1 MQPAWYW
8 SCRFGCSRRSGIAI
22 ARYPVRPWPR
32 RCMGCLCEPLIALH
46 PRLGKDDISRR
57 CSIPGNYG
65 TREMR
70 PERPE
75 ACRAALDAIVRMPGS
90 RRLLFGSVCVLLI
103 RLVTADDASSDSAD
117 FAVPRQMAR
126 YAANDGASDASLR
139 LGGGARKGEAQ
150 NERLHRDSPKK
161 RVAATI
167 GMAATGS
174 VRSDIPA
181 GPIRS
186 YAVPASASADADNR
200 TRMCN
205 NFRAEESD

>member
-1 MQPAWYW
+1 
-8 SCRFGCSRRSGIAI
+8 
-22 ARYPVRPWPR
+22 
-32 RCMGCLCEPLIALH
+32 
-46 PRLGKDDISRR
+46 
-57 CSIPGNYG
+57 
-65 TREMR
+65 MR
-70 PERPE
+70 GR
-75 ACRAALDAIVRMPGS
+75 

-126 YAANDGASDASLR
+126 DTANDGAFDASLR

-150 NERLHRDSPKK
+150 NGGTDDEQLHRDSPRK

-186 YAVPASASADADNR
+186 
-200 TRMCN
+200 
-205 NFRAEESD
+205 